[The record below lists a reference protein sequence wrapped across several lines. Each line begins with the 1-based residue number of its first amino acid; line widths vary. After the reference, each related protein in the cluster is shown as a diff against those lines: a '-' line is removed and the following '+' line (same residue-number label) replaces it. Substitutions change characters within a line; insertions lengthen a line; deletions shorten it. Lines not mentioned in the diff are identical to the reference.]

1 MHVNHIIMQYTLNSH
16 GIECQL
22 YLNKT
27 GEKQY
32 SWWKLDIMER
42 VCLTQRY
49 LHLFSKHCAS

>member
-1 MHVNHIIMQYTLNSH
+1 MHVNHIIMWYTLNSR

-32 SWWKLDIMER
+32 SWWKLDKMER
-42 VCLTQRY
+42 VCLTQRFT
-49 LHLFSKHCAS
+49 LV